1 MISLLLILFGF
12 SLLVLQTAL
21 GTLLPMHGFAPNLM
35 LPIAVYLGVS
45 AEVHLVR
52 GALISFLLGYLLDSF
67 CGNPMGLQTFVLTAS
82 FVVARGAGLRLFPQ
96 GGLFQVLLSFLIAIA
111 FGATVLALRAIFEQ
125 PSVTMLGSG
134 VGESGATL
142 LRSAAATALV
152 SPLVFAVTGRLESL
166 GLQKQR
172 EHRTVSSR

>member
-21 GTLLPMHGFAPNLM
+21 GTLIPMHGFAPNLM

-45 AEVHLVR
+45 GEVHLVR
-52 GALISFLLGYLLDSF
+52 GALIIFLLGYLLDSF

-82 FVVARGAGLRLFPQ
+82 FVVARGAGLRLFPE
-96 GGLFQVLLSFLIAIA
+96 GRLFQVLLSFLIALA

-125 PSVTMLGSG
+125 PSVTMLGADA
-134 VGESGATL
+134 GETGATL
-142 LRSAAATALV
+142 LRSSAATALV
-152 SPLVFAVTGRLESL
+152 SPLVFSATRRLSSL
-166 GLQKQR
+166 GTGKR
-172 EHRTVSSR
+172 EERTVSAR